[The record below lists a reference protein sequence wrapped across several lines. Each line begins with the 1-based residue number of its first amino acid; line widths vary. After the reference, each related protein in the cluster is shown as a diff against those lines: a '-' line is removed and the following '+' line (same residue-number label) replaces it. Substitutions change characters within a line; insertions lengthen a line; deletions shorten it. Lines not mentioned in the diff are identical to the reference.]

1 MSITTATPAQIAD
14 AREVFDAQPDVRA
27 VAFWSSADG
36 STAQW
41 PQATVDN
48 RRSRVL
54 GRIAA
59 LLGEQPDDLVIVRR

>member
-1 MSITTATPAQIAD
+1 MSTITATPEQVTD
-14 AREVFDAQPDVRA
+14 AARVFAAEPAVRA

-36 STAQW
+36 STALW

-54 GRIAA
+54 ARISN
-59 LLGEQPDDLVIVRR
+59 LLGEQPADLVIVRR